1 MVDKHLNIL
10 RQGRDV
16 WNEWV
21 KTAYKDVQP
30 ITLRADKV
38 LRLTKVVHIPFMNVD
53 LSKTDLTEFSE
64 LKGFDFRK
72 IDFTNCNLRGIDFTG
87 SQFRKANFTSAD
99 LRDTKFDNCNCELT
113 NFIHSNLNNSSFKKA
128 NLQGTNLSDTSLY
141 KTNFKNA
148 KLAGSRLMWAKI
160 IETNFSNADLSNCRV
175 YGASIWNI
183 ELEKAIQSNII
194 ITKRDEF
201 DISVDNLEIAQFLY
215 LIISNSKIKSVI
227 ETLTSKIV
235 LILGRFTP
243 ERKLVLNRLKEEL
256 ATLNYVPVIF
266 DFQKP
271 SSKDFIEPILTIAQL
286 ARFIIADFS
295 DPKIVLEEIPIIA
308 RNTST
313 VIIPILQSE
322 QREPVTLN
330 NLRVNQRSI
339 SKTFFYDSVDTLID
353 KQLKDILNTGNKLL
367 TQLNRRKQK

>member
-1 MVDKHLNIL
+1 MAEEHLVIL
-10 RQGRDV
+10 RKGARA

-21 KTAYKDVQP
+21 KGAYKDVQP
-30 ITLRADKV
+30 ITMHSDKV
-38 LRLTKVVHIPFMNVD
+38 LRKTKVVHIPFMNAD
-53 LSKTDLTEFSE
+53 LSNTDLTEFKE
-64 LKGFDFRK
+64 LRGFDFRK
-72 IDFTNCNLRGIDFTG
+72 IDFTNCNLKGIDLTE
-87 SQFRKANFTSAD
+87 SLFRKANFSNAD
-99 LRDTKFDNCNCELT
+99 LRNAKFDHCNCEFT
-113 NFIHSNLNNSSFKKA
+113 NFIRSNLNNASFKKA
-128 NLQGTNLSDTSLY
+128 DLRGANLSDTSLF

-160 IETNFSNADLSNCRV
+160 IETNFNGADLSNCRV
-175 YGASIWNI
+175 YGSSIWNT
-183 ELEKAIQSNII
+183 ELEKTIQSNII

-201 DISVDNLEIAQFLY
+201 DISVDNLEVAQFLY

-243 ERKLVLNRLKEEL
+243 ERKPALDRLKAKL
-256 ATLNYVPVIF
+256 ATLNYVPIIF

-286 ARFIIADFS
+286 ARIVIADFS
-295 DPKIVLEEIPIIA
+295 DPKIILEEVPIIA

-313 VIIPILQSE
+313 IIVPILQNG
-322 QREPVTLN
+322 QREPVTLD

-339 SKTFFYDSVDTLID
+339 SKTIFYDNIDTLVD

-367 TQLNRRKQK
+367 KQLNKRKPK